1 MSSLRHLLC
10 KCTAI
15 SSPESTLPS
24 AKYHKVKKNKITNRN
39 TVLSERSC
47 QNRAVFHVALYVPI
61 TPRGQ
66 NLNLDYT
73 ACRIMTYPTKDYLPR
88 GNLNHVFFS
97 YRKWRKHTHTSS
109 KSFQSFFDNNQSL
122 NQSDCDH
129 FFFTKFWTNTT
140 IFSKRLVLSV
150 EDTFLRDKFC
160 KP

>member
-73 ACRIMTYPTKDYLPR
+73 ACRIMTYPTKDYLPW
-88 GNLNHVFFS
+88 GNLNHVFLS

-129 FFFTKFWTNTT
+129 FFFHEILNQY
-140 IFSKRLVLSV
+140 
-150 EDTFLRDKFC
+150 DYFLQKISAISWGHIS
-160 KP
+160 